1 MLEDKDRIF
10 TNLYGF
16 QPWTIDAAMQRG
28 DWDNTKALLDLGP
41 DATRADLLK
50 AIDGHI
56 LAKAVMVGRF
66 HR

>member
-1 MLEDKDRIF
+1 M
-10 TNLYGF
+10 
-16 QPWTIDAAMQRG
+16 
-28 DWDNTKALLDLGP
+28 
-41 DATRADLLK
+41 ATRADLLK